1 MFTFVVALCL
11 FVVDAIVVVVVVVVD
26 AIVVVVAVVVGSV
39 TNSLEIFLGVDPE
52 NLERRAKV
60 NCRRS
65 VERTPR
71 PRPRFFG
78 QG

>member
-1 MFTFVVALCL
+1 MLLCLFVDAIVVVIALCL
-11 FVVDAIVVVVVVVVD
+11 FVVA
-26 AIVVVVAVVVGSV
+26 VGSV

-52 NLERRAKV
+52 KLERLAKV

-71 PRPRFFG
+71 PRPR
-78 QG
+78 

>member
-1 MFTFVVALCL
+1 MFTFVIALCL
-11 FVVDAIVVVVVVVVD
+11 FVDAIVVVVVVVV
-26 AIVVVVAVVVGSV
+26 IVESV

-52 NLERRAKV
+52 KLDRRAKV

-71 PRPRFFG
+71 PRFFG